1 MSFDLV
7 ILIIL
12 GALIFI
18 PFVVVPVVVL
28 FMFRM
33 PARPEFSSIA
43 PGGYPVGALEFFN
56 HNTSDLEREGF
67 SLVGDAVQTGF
78 VPNVT
83 TYIRLLVN
91 RSAGDAAMC
100 AWAETQ
106 VGDTKKTHKYVE
118 FCTEFSSNIEIN
130 TNNSRTPPAFKNIQE
145 KRLFQFPQIQDIHRL
160 YEIHK
165 RETANF
171 TDRFTRK
178 VLPPKGREIEH
189 LSTSITKD
197 LDRQVKTG
205 YLFFDRSANVYR
217 PTPKGAFL
225 MTMTSIFGG
234 KKR

>member
-1 MSFDLV
+1 MSFDLI

-12 GALIFI
+12 GASIFI

-28 FMFRM
+28 FTFRM
-33 PARPEFSSIA
+33 PARPEFSPLA
-43 PGGYPVGALEFFN
+43 PGGYPAGALDYFN
-56 HNTSDLEREGF
+56 RNSSDLEREGF
-67 SLVGDAVQTGF
+67 SVIGDAVQTGF

-91 RSAGDAAMC
+91 RKAGDAAMC

-106 VGDTKKTHKYVE
+106 VGHTKKTHKYVE

-130 TNNSRTPPAFKNIQE
+130 TNNSRTPPAFKNIPE
-145 KRLFQFPQIQDIHRL
+145 KKLFQFPQIQDIHQL

-178 VLPPKGREIEH
+178 VLPPQGREIEH
-189 LSTSITKD
+189 LSTSMTKD

-225 MTMTSIFGG
+225 MTMNSIFSG
-234 KKR
+234 KKK

>member
-12 GALIFI
+12 GALIFF
-18 PFVVVPVVVL
+18 PFVVVPVVVF

-67 SLVGDAVQTGF
+67 SLVGDAFQTGF

-100 AWAETQ
+100 AWAETK
-106 VGDTKKTHKYVE
+106 VGDTKKTHKYVRIHE
-118 FCTEFSSNIEIN
+118 KYHFFLN
-130 TNNSRTPPAFKNIQE
+130 TAIRCA
-145 KRLFQFPQIQDIHRL
+145 
-160 YEIHK
+160 
-165 RETANF
+165 
-171 TDRFTRK
+171 DR
-178 VLPPKGREIEH
+178 
-189 LSTSITKD
+189 
-197 LDRQVKTG
+197 
-205 YLFFDRSANVYR
+205 
-217 PTPKGAFL
+217 
-225 MTMTSIFGG
+225 
-234 KKR
+234 